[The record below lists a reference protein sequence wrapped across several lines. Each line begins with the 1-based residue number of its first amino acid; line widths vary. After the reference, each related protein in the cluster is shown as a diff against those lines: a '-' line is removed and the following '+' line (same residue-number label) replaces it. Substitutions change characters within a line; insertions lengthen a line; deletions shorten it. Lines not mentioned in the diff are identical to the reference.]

1 MVPVP
6 EMGDSITEGSILEW
20 TVGVGDYVQMD
31 DVVVVIETDKVVIY
45 RQAHPLGTG
54 NKLWL
59 GGVCRGFL
67 LDKWQEGRAFC
78 RCLVCG

>member
-1 MVPVP
+1 MMVPVP

-59 GGVCRGFL
+59 GGGLSRISFG
-67 LDKWQEGRAFC
+67 
-78 RCLVCG
+78 